1 VRTSPL
7 TSAGR
12 YGRVLVAMLAALV
25 MLLAGALG
33 TSGVDQADAAPRVVK
48 MGALLTSLSDFD
60 PADHSFRA
68 TFWLWTTVPKAY
80 GNPLNEID
88 YVNAKSIRVD
98 AAVTEPQDN
107 GTVWYQHK
115 MSGTFAHDWNLSAF
129 PFDRQTLTIEMENN
143 AYDAAT
149 VLFKPDAANS
159 SNDVDLSSNGWTVDA
174 FNVVERTKEYTSS
187 FGDPELAPR
196 SPSYYSRLDLVV
208 EMSRNGLL
216 TFLKLSIAAIAAIL
230 LAIASYFLHIDKGK
244 EPRFAMLAASVF
256 ALVVSLQ
263 TAAGAGGEA
272 SLTLVDRFH
281 TVALAY
287 VVVAVVVSIIA
298 HIMFNRDVSMDR
310 INRLERNAGISST
323 AVLVVLLIFLFTTN

>member
-1 VRTSPL
+1 
-7 TSAGR
+7 
-12 YGRVLVAMLAALV
+12 
-25 MLLAGALG
+25 
-33 TSGVDQADAAPRVVK
+33 
-48 MGALLTSLSDFD
+48 
-60 PADHSFRA
+60 
-68 TFWLWTTVPKAY
+68 
-80 GNPLNEID
+80 
-88 YVNAKSIRVD
+88 
-98 AAVTEPQDN
+98 
-107 GTVWYQHK
+107 
-115 MSGTFAHDWNLSAF
+115 
-129 PFDRQTLTIEMENN
+129 
-143 AYDAAT
+143 
-149 VLFKPDAANS
+149 
-159 SNDVDLSSNGWTVDA
+159 
-174 FNVVERTKEYTSS
+174 
-187 FGDPELAPR
+187 
-196 SPSYYSRLDLVV
+196 
-208 EMSRNGLL
+208 MSRNGLL